1 MLPKTD
7 RTVCAGS
14 FNLRR
19 DKFVILEGGGGGGGG
34 GERFF
39 ALTRY
44 YFNGGTEG
52 KVSPRGAHCQVKHK
66 GVNVF
71 CLLILQ

>member
-14 FNLRR
+14 FNVRR
-19 DKFVILEGGGGGGGG
+19 DKFIILEGGGG
-34 GERFF
+34 RSF